1 MRPAPSSQELGVPDT
16 PADRPRVSF
25 LSRGWGCDVPALE
38 GNSRMAW
45 AEAATPPPS
54 WARVT
59 RGPTCSFPPALLWA
73 GSRRGRPH
81 RQPGSSAWRHMCV
94 DVCSPCGRPV
104 CACCRV
110 CGVPASVPSPAPAS
124 SQDLAPHRASVF
136 VSVRWVKGE
145 WGWLQG
151 SPRLRGFGDV
161 PRWGPKSWPDHS
173 PTDWLSP

>member
-1 MRPAPSSQELGVPDT
+1 MPPAPSSQDLGVPDT

-54 WARVT
+54 RARVT

-110 CGVPASVPSPAPAS
+110 CGLSAKPCTCLLPGPGPPPGLSLRVCAVGEGGVGMAPGLPPGLGALGMCLAGVPSPGLTTAPQTGYLLDA
-124 SQDLAPHRASVF
+124 
-136 VSVRWVKGE
+136 
-145 WGWLQG
+145 
-151 SPRLRGFGDV
+151 
-161 PRWGPKSWPDHS
+161 
-173 PTDWLSP
+173 